1 MTGETPVSK
10 SVWKPLRHPAFRILM
25 LGNVAILLGGW
36 MQDIAVAWLM
46 TSLAPEPMMVAL
58 LQTAIYLPF
67 VLLSLPAGAL
77 ADIFNRRTVLISA
90 QIWVFV
96 GVIILGLLT
105 INGAMTAWLLLL
117 LLFLIG
123 LGWAC
128 TLQRGMHWH
137 QN

>member
-1 MTGETPVSK
+1 MTGEATVSK
-10 SVWKPLRHPAFRILM
+10 SVWTPLRHPAFRTLM

-77 ADIFNRRTVLISA
+77 ADIFSRRTVLISA

-96 GVIILGLLT
+96 GVIILG
-105 INGAMTAWLLLL
+105 
-117 LLFLIG
+117 
-123 LGWAC
+123 
-128 TLQRGMHWH
+128 
-137 QN
+137 